1 MKMFLTLLNAT
12 NGGGGTVFSN
22 LSNSFT
28 KIATQV
34 TDVVTPLAILALIV
48 CGLFIILSRDLA
60 QQAKQWIQRI
70 AIGCVIALSASSLV
84 DWWIRN
90 VKF

>member
-1 MKMFLTLLNAT
+1 MKMFLTLLDST
-12 NGGGGTVFSN
+12 GGGGTVFSN
-22 LSNSFT
+22 LGNSFT
-28 KIATQV
+28 EIATQV
-34 TDVVTPLAILALIV
+34 TTIVTPFAILALIV

-84 DWWIRN
+84 AWWIQN

>member
-1 MKMFLTLLNAT
+1 MKMFLTLLDAT
-12 NGGGGTVFSN
+12 NSGGGTVFSN
-22 LSNSFT
+22 LGNSFT
-28 KIATQV
+28 EIATQV
-34 TDVVTPLAILALIV
+34 TTIVTPLAILALIV

-84 DWWIRN
+84 AWWIQN

>member
-1 MKMFLTLLNAT
+1 MKMSLTLLNAT

-28 KIATQV
+28 EIATQV